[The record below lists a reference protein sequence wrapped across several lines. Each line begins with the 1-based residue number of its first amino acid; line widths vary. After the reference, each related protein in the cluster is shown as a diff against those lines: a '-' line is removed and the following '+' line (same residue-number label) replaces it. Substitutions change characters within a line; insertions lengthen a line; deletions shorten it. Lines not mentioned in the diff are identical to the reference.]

1 MKHKFFAGLLI
12 LSVAIILF
20 TGSAWPD
27 FGSFS
32 GTSDYGSSS
41 TSRESSGGYSSTG
54 STGSGS
60 REGSRTRTNFNVTPF
75 VGGVATGA
83 ILDEEDN
90 LSAVV
95 AALFVFFLVFMWL
108 KSKNKSR
115 ERRSFI
121 PINFEPVRDLKPITT
136 YIALDPE
143 FDEARIKSLM
153 ANLYVQM
160 QDAWHAKDISSLRP
174 YMTDEFYNQM
184 NRQLD
189 ALRITGRTD
198 YTENIAVLTVDIKG
212 WRQSAGMDYIIVGLT
227 SRITSYVLNDRTGE
241 LISGDMTHEKF
252 MEYEIELSRKT
263 GTATTPEG
271 NELHSET
278 CPHCGAPITIN
289 ASARCEYCGSVIT
302 QVNTDWAICS
312 MKGLSQRT
320 IES

>member
-1 MKHKFFAGLLI
+1 MRQKFFAGIVILAVTLI
-12 LSVAIILF
+12 IF

-41 TSRESSGGYSSTG
+41 RGGSSSGSGRSGGSYSS
-54 STGSGS
+54 SSS
-60 REGSRTRTNFNVTPF
+60 RGNSTNFNITPLA
-75 VGGVATGA
+75 GGVATGA
-83 ILDEEDN
+83 LLDEENN

-95 AALFVFFLVFMWL
+95 GAIFVIFLVFMWL

-115 ERRSFI
+115 EQRNFI
-121 PINFEPVRDLKPITT
+121 PINFEPVRDLKPMST
-136 YIALDPE
+136 YITLDPE
-143 FDEARIKSLM
+143 FDEGRIKSLI

-160 QDAWHAKDISSLRP
+160 QETWHAKDISSLRP

-198 YTENIAVLTVDIKG
+198 YTENIAVLVVDLKG
-212 WRQSAGMDYIIVGLT
+212 WRQSGGMDYIIVSLT

-241 LISGDMTHEKF
+241 LISGDKNKEKF

-263 GTATTPEG
+263 GTVTAPEG
-271 NELHSET
+271 SEEPHTAT
-278 CPHCGAPITIN
+278 CPHCGAPIDIN

-302 QVNTDWAICS
+302 QVNTDWAVCS
-312 MKGLSQRT
+312 MKGISQRT
-320 IES
+320 IE

>member
-1 MKHKFFAGLLI
+1 MRQKFFAGLLV
-12 LSVAIILF
+12 LAVTLIIF

-41 TSRESSGGYSSTG
+41 SSRGNSGGYSSTG
-54 STGSGS
+54 ST
-60 REGSRTRTNFNVTPF
+60 REGSRTNFNVTPF

-108 KSKNKSR
+108 KSKKKSN

-121 PINFEPVRDLKPITT
+121 PLNVEPVRDLRPITT

-143 FDEARIKSLM
+143 FDEAKVKSLM

-160 QDAWHAKDISSLRP
+160 QDAWHSKDISSLRP

-189 ALRITGRTD
+189 ALRLTGRTD
-198 YTENIAVLTVDIKG
+198 YTENIAVLTVDVKG
-212 WRQSAGMDYIIVGLT
+212 WRQSSGMDYIIVGLT

-263 GTATTPEG
+263 GTLTTPEDS
-271 NELHSET
+271 ELHSET

-312 MKGLSQRT
+312 MRGMSQRT
-320 IES
+320 IE